1 MNRLL
6 MVCMTVL
13 YTLTG
18 CDELTMPEPLN
29 NGRENVLPMVQN
41 QAIEQ
46 LTTYA
51 EQGNRES
58 VKQLLD
64 QGSDINGQD
73 SAGRTAVLAATHGRK
88 ADMVKFLIENGAN
101 INIRDN
107 RSDNVLLYS
116 GAEGLLDI
124 VQLAL
129 EAKADTRLTNRY
141 GGTALIPASE
151 RGHFEVVTELLEHS
165 DIQVNHINNLG
176 WTALMEAVVL
186 SDGGSKHQQ
195 IIRKLLEHGADP
207 AIPDRDGI
215 TALQHAK
222 ARGYKEIKRILLEA
236 EAK

>member
-1 MNRLL
+1 MNRL
-6 MVCMTVL
+6 MIVFMTML
-13 YTLTG
+13 FTLTG
-18 CDELTMPEPLN
+18 CEEPSMSESLN
-29 NGRENVLPMVQN
+29 NGKENVQPMVQN

-46 LTTYA
+46 LTSFA
-51 EQGNRES
+51 EQSNQAGVEELL
-58 VKQLLD
+58 KQ
-64 QGSDINGQD
+64 GTDINGQD

-88 ADMVKFLIENGAN
+88 AGMVKYLIEHGAD

-107 RSDNVLLYS
+107 RKDNVLLYS

-124 VQLAL
+124 VKLAI

-151 RGHFEVVTELLEHS
+151 RGHFEVVSELLEHS

-186 SDGGSKHQQ
+186 SDGGPKHQQ

-215 TALQHAK
+215 SALQHAK
-222 ARGYKEIKRILLEA
+222 SRGYKEIERILLEA